1 MSPDGSLGLDPQLA
15 RRLADVGLDPADFGE
30 PGQAW
35 RRLHSRFGR
44 RVTLVDR
51 YALEAARRGVRPE
64 QLDPDERAR
73 LTRDVLSVQY
83 PGLEF
88 TASSGRPVADPIE
101 VVAYRDAW
109 VASFGEWRKR
119 LHSALGEAAVRIEHV
134 GSTAVH
140 GLPAKPIIDVQVSVR
155 DVEEEASYVPAIEE
169 LGVSLRF
176 REPEHRYFRPAGDAP
191 RTVQIHVCTAGGEW
205 EREHLLFRDYLRADP
220 QARAAYARLKQEL
233 GERYRDDR
241 LAYNEGK
248 TGFVLDTLN
257 DARMWAERTGW
268 TLPPALSVAPSAAR
282 GRSDVRR

>member
-1 MSPDGSLGLDPQLA
+1 MAASALDPQLA
-15 RRLADVGLDPADFGE
+15 RWLADVGLDPADFGE

-64 QLDPDERAR
+64 QLDRDERAR
-73 LTRDVLSVQY
+73 LTREVLAIQY

-88 TASSGRPVADPIE
+88 TASSGRPVPDPIE
-101 VVAYRDAW
+101 VVAYRDEW

-119 LHSALGEAAVRIEHV
+119 LLGALEKAAVRIEHV
-134 GSTAVH
+134 GSTAVQ
-140 GLPAKPIIDVQVSVR
+140 GLPAKPIVDVQVSVR
-155 DVEEEASYVPAIEE
+155 DVEDEASYVPAIEE

-176 REPEHRYFRPAGDAP
+176 REPEHRYFRPAVDEP

-205 EREHLLFRDYLRADP
+205 ERDHLLFRDYLRADSK
-220 QARAAYARLKQEL
+220 ARAAYERLKRDL

-248 TGFVLDTLN
+248 TGFVLDALT
-257 DARMWAERTGW
+257 DARAWAQRTGW
-268 TLPPALSVAPSAAR
+268 KLPPE
-282 GRSDVRR
+282 G

>member
-1 MSPDGSLGLDPQLA
+1 MAASALDPQLV
-15 RRLADVGLDPADFGE
+15 RRLADVGLDPLDFGE
-30 PGQAW
+30 PGEAW

-44 RVTLVDR
+44 RVTLIDR
-51 YALEAARRGVRPE
+51 YALEAARRGVRRD
-64 QLDPDERAR
+64 QLDRNERAR
-73 LTRDVLSVQY
+73 LTREVLSVQY

-134 GSTAVH
+134 GSTAVQ

-155 DVEEEASYVPAIEE
+155 DVEEETSYVPAIEE

-176 REPEHRYFRPAGDAP
+176 REPEHRYFRPAGDEP
-191 RTVQIHVCTAGGEW
+191 RTVQVHVCTAGGEW

-257 DARMWAERTGW
+257 DARAWAERTGW
-268 TLPPALSVAPSAAR
+268 NLPPALSAAR
-282 GRSDVRR
+282 SAGGGRSDVQ

>member
-1 MSPDGSLGLDPQLA
+1 MAASPLDPQLA
-15 RRLADVGLDPADFGE
+15 RRLADVGLDPLDFGE
-30 PGQAW
+30 PRQAW

-44 RVTLVDR
+44 RVTLIDR
-51 YALEAARRGVRPE
+51 YALEAARRGVRPD
-64 QLDPDERAR
+64 QLDRNERAR
-73 LTRDVLSVQY
+73 LTREVLSVQY

-109 VASFGEWRKR
+109 VTSFSEWRER

-134 GSTAVH
+134 GSTAVQ

-155 DVEEEASYVPAIEE
+155 DVEDETSYVPAIEE
-169 LGVSLRF
+169 LGVPLRF
-176 REPEHRYFRPAGDAP
+176 REPEHRYFRPARDEP
-191 RTVQIHVCTAGGEW
+191 RTVQVHVCTAGGEW

-220 QARAAYARLKQEL
+220 EARAAYARLKQEL

-248 TGFVLDTLN
+248 TGFVLDTLD
-257 DARMWAERTGW
+257 DARKWAERTRW
-268 TLPPALSVAPSAAR
+268 TLPPAL
-282 GRSDVRR
+282 

>member
-1 MSPDGSLGLDPQLA
+1 MAAFDLDPQLA

-35 RRLHSRFGR
+35 RRLQSRFGR
-44 RVTLVDR
+44 RATLVDR

-64 QLDPDERAR
+64 QLDRNERAR
-73 LTRDVLSVQY
+73 LTREVLAVQY

-109 VASFGEWRKR
+109 IASFGEWRSR
-119 LHSALGEAAVRIEHV
+119 LQSALGEAAARIEHV
-134 GSTAVH
+134 GSTAVP
-140 GLPAKPIIDVQVSVR
+140 GLAAKPIIDVQVSVR
-155 DVEEEASYVPAIEE
+155 DVEEESSYVPAIEG
-169 LGVSLRF
+169 LGVLLRF
-176 REPEHRYFRPAGDAP
+176 REPEHRYFRPAGNEP
-191 RTVQIHVCTAGGEW
+191 RTVQIHVCTAGSEW

-248 TGFVLDTLN
+248 TGFVLDTL
-257 DARMWAERTGW
+257 DAARAWAERTGW
-268 TLPPALSVAPSAAR
+268 TLPPE
-282 GRSDVRR
+282 D